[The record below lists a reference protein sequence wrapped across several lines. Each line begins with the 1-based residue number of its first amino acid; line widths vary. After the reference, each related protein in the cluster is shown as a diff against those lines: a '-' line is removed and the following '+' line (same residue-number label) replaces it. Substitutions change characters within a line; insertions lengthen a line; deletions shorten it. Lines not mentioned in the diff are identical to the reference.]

1 MTTEFEW
8 KSAAPRRARAI
19 RALARL
25 GLLQP
30 LYMLRRRWSAA
41 RAGDET
47 SPGPDGLPIP
57 PARLLLA
64 TTHVADT
71 RFYVETGEATKLL
84 LERRARESGRD
95 PAELARVLDFGSGC
109 ARVARWWAA
118 DGVHRVHGC
127 DLNGEAIAWCASN
140 LPNAEFRPNGL
151 APPLPYEADS
161 FDLLYSISVFTHLP
175 VALQR
180 RWAAEL
186 RRVLRPGGVALLS
199 MHGDLFA
206 RRELLP
212 AELDRH
218 RRGEPVVLYE
228 SLPGDRCSAFHP
240 PSYVRDELLAEWTVL
255 RHYPGDE
262 VEMAQDLWVV
272 EA

>member
-1 MTTEFEW
+1 MTTDPEW
-8 KSAAPRRARAI
+8 RSEAPRRARAI
-19 RALARL
+19 RALGRL

-30 LYMLRRRWSAA
+30 LYMLRRRWKAA
-41 RAGDET
+41 RAGDEAE
-47 SPGPDGLPIP
+47 PGPDGLPIP

-71 RFYVETGEATKLL
+71 RFYVESGEATKLL
-84 LERRARESGRD
+84 LERRARDSGAE
-95 PAELARVLDFGSGC
+95 PAELPRVLDFGCGC

-118 DGVHRVHGC
+118 GGAHRVHGC
-127 DLNGEAIAWCASN
+127 DLNADAIAWCAAN
-140 LPNAEFRPNGL
+140 LPNAEFRPNAL
-151 APPLPYEADS
+151 APPLPYDDDS

-175 VALQR
+175 VDVQHL
-180 RWAAEL
+180 WAAEL

-212 AELDRH
+212 GELARH

-228 SLPGDRCSAFHP
+228 NLPGDRCSAFHP
-240 PSYVRDELLAEWTVL
+240 PSYVRDQLLGNWKVL